1 MNRTA
6 TIGLNTL
13 SRQSIFSSKFS
24 ELSTLWS
31 RPASRANVT
40 AVMMM
45 ATDVVSVC
53 VALLLALM
61 LGLERWLGSG
71 ETLRNLVISGTP
83 LSWQLAY
90 LTWFI
95 VTLLMVTHHHGLYK
109 HRLKYS
115 KWDEQGKTVQSCFTA
130 GLLLCGAMYMMHN
143 VAISRAVVAY
153 LVCLTTVF
161 FCISRVG
168 WRYFAFRR
176 YERGLDSRN
185 VLIVGVS
192 SIGLALCKQIV
203 SNRHLGRVFKGF
215 LEIPGS
221 NAVAQTPS
229 ENVIGSINQLRYLS
243 RLHFIDEIVITECCP
258 SSVVLGLLDIARECC
273 IEVLVIPG
281 FYDGVTP
288 EAPIEYLGEF
298 PVVSIHRRN
307 ERAVASLVKRATD
320 VLLTVT
326 AVLFL
331 LPILLMIA
339 LWVKMDSPGPIFY
352 ASERIGKKGNVFRC
366 FKFRTMVVNAE
377 RLKDSLADQ
386 NERKGILFKMKND
399 PRITRA
405 GSILRR
411 YSLDELPQLF
421 NVLRGE
427 MSLVGPRP
435 PIASEVQQYELEH
448 LRRLE
453 VSPGLTGLWQV
464 RARQDPSFERYVA
477 LDLAY
482 VENWSLSLDMQILL
496 RTAEVVMR
504 GTGS

>member
-1 MNRTA
+1 
-6 TIGLNTL
+6 
-13 SRQSIFSSKFS
+13 
-24 ELSTLWS
+24 
-31 RPASRANVT
+31 
-40 AVMMM
+40 MMM

-215 LEIPGS
+215 F
-221 NAVAQTPS
+221 
-229 ENVIGSINQLRYLS
+229 RDS
-243 RLHFIDEIVITECCP
+243 RQQRRCADTI
-258 SSVVLGLLDIARECC
+258 RER
-273 IEVLVIPG
+273 
-281 FYDGVTP
+281 
-288 EAPIEYLGEF
+288 
-298 PVVSIHRRN
+298 HR
-307 ERAVASLVKRATD
+307 VD
-320 VLLTVT
+320 
-326 AVLFL
+326 
-331 LPILLMIA
+331 
-339 LWVKMDSPGPIFY
+339 
-352 ASERIGKKGNVFRC
+352 
-366 FKFRTMVVNAE
+366 
-377 RLKDSLADQ
+377 
-386 NERKGILFKMKND
+386 
-399 PRITRA
+399 
-405 GSILRR
+405 
-411 YSLDELPQLF
+411 
-421 NVLRGE
+421 
-427 MSLVGPRP
+427 
-435 PIASEVQQYELEH
+435 
-448 LRRLE
+448 
-453 VSPGLTGLWQV
+453 
-464 RARQDPSFERYVA
+464 
-477 LDLAY
+477 
-482 VENWSLSLDMQILL
+482 
-496 RTAEVVMR
+496 
-504 GTGS
+504 